1 MTNKIKQ
8 WSEAEIIDTFGLTKT
23 KLNGKLSIKS
33 NTNLL
38 EKWLDTT
45 TILSNEDAKTV
56 TNLAQEALENVE
68 NWNEEDLKMN
78 FIAFII
84 AISGLKSN
92 DKFRSLYEKTVQAT
106 VEGHFLKA
114 KTDFMI
120 AKGVMDL
127 VKVPYFHFQE
137 YKKEKDPNGDP
148 LAQLIEAFLIA
159 QEKNKNGKP
168 MYGAYVVGRFWYF
181 VTMEGKN
188 YCVSNAYNSTEEK
201 DLIQIIA
208 ILRNFRVILETTLID

>member
-23 KLNGKLSIKS
+23 KLNGKLSIQS

-38 EKWLDTT
+38 KEWLNTT
-45 TILSNEDAKTV
+45 TILSSEDATTV
-56 TNLAQEALENVE
+56 SNLAQEALENVE

-106 VEGHFLKA
+106 VEGHFLKT

-127 VKVPYFHFQE
+127 VKVPYFHFQD
-137 YKKEKDPNGDP
+137 YKKEKDPNADP
-148 LAQLIEAFLIA
+148 LAQLVEAFLIA

-208 ILRNFRVILETTLID
+208 ILRHFKIILETTLLD

>member
-1 MTNKIKQ
+1 MANKIKQ

-23 KLNGKLSIKS
+23 KLNGKLSTQS

-38 EKWLDTT
+38 KEWLNTT
-45 TILSNEDAKTV
+45 TILSSEDATTV
-56 TNLAQEALENVE
+56 SNLAQEALENVE

-106 VEGHFLKA
+106 VEGHFLKT

-148 LAQLIEAFLIA
+148 LAQLVEAFLIA

-208 ILRNFRVILETTLID
+208 ILRHFKIILEATLLD

>member
-1 MTNKIKQ
+1 MANKLKK
-8 WSEAEIIDTFGLTKT
+8 WSESEIADTFGLTKT
-23 KLNGKLSIKS
+23 KIKAKLTPKS
-33 NTNLL
+33 KLL
-38 EKWLDTT
+38 SEWLDTT
-45 TILSNEDAKTV
+45 TVLSNEDAATV
-56 TNLAQEALENVE
+56 INLALEALDNIEG
-68 NWNEEDLKMN
+68 WNEEDLKMN

-92 DKFRSLYEKTVQAT
+92 EKFRSLYEKTVQAT
-106 VEGHFLKA
+106 VEGHFLKT

-120 AKGVMDL
+120 AKGIMDL
-127 VKVPYFHFQE
+127 AKTPYFHFQE

-168 MYGAYVVGRFWYF
+168 MYGAYIVGRFWFF
-181 VTMEGKN
+181 VTMEGKD

-201 DLIQIIA
+201 SLIQIIA
-208 ILRNFRVILETTLID
+208 ILRKFRVILETVLMD

>member
-1 MTNKIKQ
+1 MANKIKQ
-8 WSEAEIIDTFGLTKT
+8 WSEAEIVDTFELTKT
-23 KLNGKLSIKS
+23 KVNETSGKNL
-33 NTNLL
+33 NTNLI
-38 EKWLDTT
+38 EKWLNTT
-45 TILSNEDAKTV
+45 TILSHEDAATV
-56 TNLAQEALENVE
+56 KNLAKEAFENVE

-92 DKFRSLYEKTVQAT
+92 NKFRSLYEKTVQAT
-106 VEGHFLKA
+106 VEGHFLKT